1 MSYSFAK
8 SFLKRGNNFCS
19 ASSISAQENTSQDSI
34 AVAKVIKDMFT
45 AMKTSDTNLLKTCFS
60 SNAVFQT
67 IVTNNGLTEVKNELV
82 QDFINSIG
90 KQVPGSLDERITI
103 GSLLIDAN
111 LASVWTPYQ
120 FYFKEKYSHQGV
132 NSFQLVRGTNGWKIQ
147 YLIDTRRK

>member
-1 MSYSFAK
+1 MKYLIFFS
-8 SFLKRGNNFCS
+8 LTFCS

-34 AVAKVIKDMFT
+34 AVTKVIKDMFT

-67 IVTNNGLTEVKNELV
+67 IVTKNGVTEVKNELV

-103 GSLLIDAN
+103 GSLLIDTT

-120 FYFKEKYSHQGV
+120 FYFKGQYSHQGV
-132 NSFQLVRGTNGWKIQ
+132 NSFQLVRGNNGWKIQ

>member
-1 MSYSFAK
+1 MKYLIFFS
-8 SFLKRGNNFCS
+8 LTFCS

-34 AVAKVIKDMFT
+34 AVTKVIKDMFT

-67 IVTNNGLTEVKNELV
+67 IVTKNGLTEVKNELV

-90 KQVPGSLDERITI
+90 KQVPGSLDERIAI

-132 NSFQLVRGTNGWKIQ
+132 NSFQLVRGNNGWKIQ

>member
-1 MSYSFAK
+1 MKYLIFFS
-8 SFLKRGNNFCS
+8 LTFCS

-34 AVAKVIKDMFT
+34 AVTKVIKEMFT

-67 IVTNNGLTEVKNELV
+67 IVTKNGLTEVKNELV

-120 FYFKEKYSHQGV
+120 FYFKEKVQSTF
-132 NSFQLVRGTNGWKIQ
+132 NFNIIS
-147 YLIDTRRK
+147 

>member
-1 MSYSFAK
+1 MKYLIFFALI
-8 SFLKRGNNFCS
+8 FFS

-67 IVTNNGLTEVKNELV
+67 IVTKNGLTEVKNELV

>member
-1 MSYSFAK
+1 MKNLIFIVLSLTFCTSINAQV
-8 SFLKRGNNFCS
+8 NNHKDS
-19 ASSISAQENTSQDSI
+19 VEVAQ
-34 AVAKVIKDMFT
+34 VIHNMFT
-45 AMKTSDTNLLKTCFS
+45 AMKNSDTNLLKTCFS
-60 SNAVFQT
+60 NTAVFQT
-67 IVTNNGLTEVKNELV
+67 IVSKSDTTTVKNQIV